1 MFYVL
6 CFQILT
12 YILLHLVSY
21 FFFLYRSP
29 LFLCTVFDS
38 ISSKIH
44 EVLLMNPSA
53 NAFVFGDFN
62 VHNKTWLA
70 YSGGTDT
77 PDEVCFFLYFKLR
90 WLTLL
95 GSQTVILK
103 VLLFGFIYY
112 F

>member
-1 MFYVL
+1 M
-6 CFQILT
+6 
-12 YILLHLVSY
+12 SY

-44 EVLLMNPSA
+44 EVLLMNPST

-70 YSGGTDT
+70 YSDGTDT
-77 PDEVCFFLYFKLR
+77 LVKSAFFIFQTQMVNFTTRIPDCDYQ
-90 WLTLL
+90 
-95 GSQTVILK
+95 SPA
-103 VLLFGFIYY
+103 FGFIYY